1 MTGEAAESGHTNAP
15 RPQTG
20 PGGKASFADIYNQ
33 ATPREYFSA
42 LQPLRYATPGR
53 AQPIVRR
60 CVETLRQKRQL
71 ETVTVLDL
79 CAGYGVNSALLKH
92 DLSLDE
98 LYQRFTAPQ
107 GHLATSKS
115 IAADADWFRHSRRN
129 HLPLRVIAQ
138 DVAAKALNYAH
149 RVGLADETL
158 PLNLEENELEQGQ
171 AELLRDVDLI
181 VVTGGISYIGERTF
195 SRVLKAC
202 RRSPWALYFPLRH
215 SDSQPIDDVFEQAG
229 YRVEISKRTVAHR
242 RFESVQE
249 QRRIRSRILSRSEP
263 RMSPPSWTYLEAMLK
278 LALPQEDC
286 ALLSFENL
294 LGPHRDL

>member
-33 ATPREYFSA
+33 ATPRAYFSA
-42 LQPLRYATPGR
+42 LRPLSYATPER

-60 CVETLRQKRQL
+60 CVETLRRQRQL

-92 DLSLDE
+92 DLSLEE

-107 GHLATSKS
+107 VHLPPAKS
-115 IAADADWFRHSRRN
+115 IAADADWFRESRRN
-129 HLPLRVIAQ
+129 DLPVRVIAQ
-138 DVAAKALNYAH
+138 DVAAKALDYAH

-158 PLNLEENELEQGQ
+158 PLNLEEKELEEGQ
-171 AELLRDVDLI
+171 ADLLRDVDLI
-181 VVTGGISYIGERTF
+181 VVTGGISYIGKRTF
-195 SRVLKAC
+195 SRVLGAC

-215 SDSQPIDDVFEQAG
+215 SDSQSIDSLFEQAG
-229 YRVEISKRTVAHR
+229 YKVEVSRRAVAHR
-242 RFESVQE
+242 RFESPQE
-249 QRRIRSRILSRSEP
+249 QRRIRSRILARSEP
-263 RMSPPSWTYLEAMLK
+263 RMTPPSWTYLEAMLK
-278 LALPQEDC
+278 LALPKEDC
-286 ALLSFENL
+286 RLLSFESMIDR
-294 LGPHRDL
+294 H